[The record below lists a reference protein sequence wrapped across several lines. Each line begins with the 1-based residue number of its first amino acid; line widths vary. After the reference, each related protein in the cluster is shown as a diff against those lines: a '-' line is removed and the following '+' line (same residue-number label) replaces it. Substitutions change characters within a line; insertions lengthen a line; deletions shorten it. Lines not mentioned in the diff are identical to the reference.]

1 MNKSEIDKMIMSR
14 DSNTSAETV
23 AVSCLTIA
31 IVIVVLSMLFNQ

>member
-14 DSNTSAETV
+14 DNTSAETV